1 MGDPFFRIRALTRLQ
16 RGTDLLAVHDD
27 PDHAD
32 SGCGVS
38 GLVAGRLCRTDRRV
52 VAADCQSA
60 QITRRDR
67 PLDPGGHEGRMSR
80 QTTATRYKVKALVSP
95 HRLKTFIYL
104 LVKIFTTGRGPVDDG
119 TATVRN
125 PKLDGAARGF
135 TPRAPWVRLPGVP
148 LRSGTGGHR
157 PRCPGMSPV
166 RRLPSR
172 AVRARLRGVPLLS
185 GKAPFQ
191 RRVAA
196 HRSCAAPDSPTRAG
210 DRPAHPVPSLV

>member
-148 LRSGTGGHR
+148 L
-157 PRCPGMSPV
+157 
-166 RRLPSR
+166 
-172 AVRARLRGVPLLS
+172 LS